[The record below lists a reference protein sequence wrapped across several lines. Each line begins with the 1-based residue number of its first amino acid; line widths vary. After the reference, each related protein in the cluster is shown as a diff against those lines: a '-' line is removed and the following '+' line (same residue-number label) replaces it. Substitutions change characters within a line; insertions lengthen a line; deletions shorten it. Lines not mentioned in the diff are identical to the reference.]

1 MILTLLFL
9 KISLLIDI
17 LTLFSV
23 ILMSKYDIDR
33 TNIHVAVVGLPL
45 ITSSSSSS
53 SSLSLSVL
61 PDTLIASSSHIAQL
75 IYSNTAAP
83 ASAHHGQH
91 VAAAAA
97 AADHSHQTFTDLHTV
112 SISRQLQVHQVN
124 LVKRKLPSSSSDEFG
139 FVHREH
145 MRLQTIFF
153 SSISTSASLFRSS
166 TCATSIV
173 DEADVHTLRRSIDD
187 TPPQL
192 ESSNHNSPVVHSRP
206 ISEELIVDCYPSTRA
221 VSVAAG
227 ACGL

>member
-91 VAAAAA
+91 VAV

-112 SISRQLQVHQVN
+112 SISRQSQVHQVN

-139 FVHREH
+139 FVHGEH